1 MQKTQSEL
9 TVITKAK
16 DLCSYIVTVTQKSPK
31 QFRFT
36 FTSRLQ
42 NLSLNVIENLYRA
55 NDTFVTKENLA
66 AREKRLAFQHQ
77 AMTDLKLLCYFSLL
91 AREQNCILP
100 KQYEQIS
107 RQSTDSQNLLGA
119 WMIWNVA
126 DLLRGPFKPHE
137 YGLVILPMRRYV
149 CCPNSG
155 RSRRWKST
163 WTCRSWI

>member
-31 QFRFT
+31 QFRFS

-91 AREQNCILP
+91 AREQNRFFAQLR
-100 KQYEQIS
+100 Y
-107 RQSTDSQNLLGA
+107 TLL
-119 WMIWNVA
+119 W
-126 DLLRGPFKPHE
+126 
-137 YGLVILPMRRYV
+137 
-149 CCPNSG
+149 
-155 RSRRWKST
+155 
-163 WTCRSWI
+163 